1 MGGLTTGADRALT
14 HTLQLKPR
22 QAAASMLRE
31 EQKRTWHL
39 INLVTSGDSRSEGQS
54 YVVTYFLH
62 YQMHKLMRIKTF
74 VISDVHSS

>member
-1 MGGLTTGADRALT
+1 
-14 HTLQLKPR
+14 
-22 QAAASMLRE
+22 MLRE